1 MVFSE
6 DLENYTGIS
15 WLRIYS
21 KGLMFAHLS
30 GDCRQG
36 SLELRS
42 SDGELSQAVLL
53 IQCMTLGK
61 SLKPKFSSVCE
72 LWLTQFWSAQVE
84 NPGV

>member
-1 MVFSE
+1 MTVFSE

-53 IQCMTLGK
+53 I
-61 SLKPKFSSVCE
+61 
-72 LWLTQFWSAQVE
+72 
-84 NPGV
+84 